1 MYIERPGYSDDKT
14 VIVRCCSQL
23 EVVRLENPRSDYDW
37 LFHEIL

>member
-23 EVVRLENPRSDYDW
+23 EVVRLENHRFVCQLLIGY
-37 LFHEIL
+37 